1 MTEPFDDAEIE
12 AVAQRVKDLLAQERC
27 SDCQCSHGASEQP
40 PEEQPVQDRA
50 ERSSAEAAS
59 APYASRIGRA
69 GRSTSEPSI
78 GGQDGIYPDLDS
90 AVAAAGRAFRALDAA
105 TLDKR
110 HEIIAAVRAA
120 MRANA
125 ELLARM
131 AWEETGLG
139 RVEDK
144 IKKNQLVIDK
154 TPGPEILQPT
164 AWTGDRGLALIERA
178 PYGVFGVITPVTNP
192 TSTIINNAIGLISA
206 GNAAVFNVHPSAK
219 KVSSYQIQLI
229 NRAIVAAGGPPDL
242 LTAPAEP
249 TIESAQALMRHPG
262 IRILLVTGGGAVV
275 KLAMTSGKR
284 AICAGPGNPPVV
296 VDETADID
304 LAGKQIVFGAS
315 FDNNIIC
322 IDEKEVFAVD
332 RIADKLKAAMVAN
345 GAVELPSWRL
355 KTLERV
361 IFEKLG
367 GPREHG
373 VMRKEWIGQDAG
385 KILGE
390 LGIRNQE
397 ARLILIEVPADHPLV
412 WTEQLMPVLPL
423 VRVRSADE
431 GIDLAIQAEHGYGH
445 TASMFSRNI
454 EALSRMAREVNTSIF
469 VKNGPCLAGLGYGG
483 EGYASMSIAS
493 PTGEGMTN
501 ALTFTRVRRC
511 TLVDHFRII

>member
-1 MTEPFDDAEIE
+1 MAEPFDDAQIE
-12 AVAQRVKDLLAQERC
+12 AIAQRVKDLLAQERC
-27 SDCQCSHGASEQP
+27 SACQCSHGASEQP
-40 PEEQPVQDRA
+40 VQDKT
-50 ERSSAEAAS
+50 ERPLAEAAS
-59 APYASRIGRA
+59 ALYASRIGRA
-69 GRSTSEPSI
+69 GRITSEPSI

-144 IKKNQLVIDK
+144 IKKNHLVIDK

-373 VMRKEWIGQDAG
+373 VMRKEWIGQNAG
-385 KILGE
+385 QDPERDRRQCAGRAPDPDRGPRRPSAGLDRAAHAGAAAGARALGRRRHRP
-390 LGIRNQE
+390 GDTGR
-397 ARLILIEVPADHPLV
+397 ARLRPYCQHVQPQHRGPQPHGARGQHQHLRQERPVPGRPRLRRRRLRQHVHRQPDRRRHDQRADV
-412 WTEQLMPVLPL
+412 YACAAVY
-423 VRVRSADE
+423 D
-431 GIDLAIQAEHGYGH
+431 
-445 TASMFSRNI
+445 
-454 EALSRMAREVNTSIF
+454 
-469 VKNGPCLAGLGYGG
+469 GG
-483 EGYASMSIAS
+483 S
-493 PTGEGMTN
+493 
-501 ALTFTRVRRC
+501 F
-511 TLVDHFRII
+511 

>member
-1 MTEPFDDAEIE
+1 MAESFDDAQVE
-12 AVAQRVKDLLAQERC
+12 AIAQRVKDLLAQERC
-27 SDCQCSHGASEQP
+27 SGCQCARGVS
-40 PEEQPVQDRA
+40 EQPVQDRT
-50 ERSSAEAAS
+50 ERSSVEAV
-59 APYASRIGRA
+59 APPNASRSGRA
-69 GRSTSEPSI
+69 GRTPSELST
-78 GGQDGIYPDLDS
+78 GGQDGIYLDLDS
-90 AVAAAGRAFRALDAA
+90 AVAAAGRAYRALDAA
-105 TLDKR
+105 TLEKR

-131 AWEETGLG
+131 AWEETRIG

-144 IKKNQLVIDK
+144 IKKNHLVIDK
-154 TPGPEILQPT
+154 TPGPEILQPL

-192 TSTIINNAIGLISA
+192 TATIINNAIGLVSA

-296 VDETADID
+296 VDETADVD

-385 KILGE
+385 KILKQIGVSAPD
-390 LGIRNQE
+390 
-397 ARLILIEVPADHPLV
+397 ARLILIEVPAEHPLV

-423 VRVRSADE
+423 VRVHSADE
-431 GIDLAIQAEHGYGH
+431 GIDLAMQAEHGYGH

-483 EGYASMSIAS
+483 EGHTSMSIAS

-511 TLVDHFRII
+511 TMVDHFRIV

>member
-1 MTEPFDDAEIE
+1 MTDPFTDEQIE
-12 AVAQRVKDLLAQERC
+12 AIAQRVKDLLAQERC
-27 SDCQCSHGASEQP
+27 SVCQCSHGASEQP
-40 PEEQPVQDRA
+40 VQDKTQ
-50 ERSSAEAAS
+50 RSSAEVIS
-59 APYASRIGRA
+59 TPYASRLGRT
-69 GRSTSEPSI
+69 GQTMSGPSA
-78 GGQDGIYPDLDS
+78 GGQDGIYPDLDR

-105 TLDKR
+105 TLEKR

-144 IKKNQLVIDK
+144 IKKNHLVIDK

-206 GNAAVFNVHPSAK
+206 GNAAVFNVHPSAQ

-355 KTLERV
+355 KTLERLV
-361 IFEKLG
+361 FEKLG

-385 KILGE
+385 KILKEIGVSAPD
-390 LGIRNQE
+390 
-397 ARLILIEVPADHPLV
+397 ARLVLIEVPADHPLV

-431 GIDLAIQAEHGYGH
+431 GIDLAMQAEHGYGH

-511 TLVDHFRII
+511 TMVDHFRIV